1 MPDRRKR
8 VVVGEDDVGDDDRR
22 DRRSGRNHLRAL
34 ALAGGVSPSRVDEV
48 LQLGSEMYA
57 HLVIG
62 IAVVTGLAVA
72 GCATWSGAVAETRAT
87 ETPLDLAP
95 RSAEH

>member
-1 MPDRRKR
+1 MSDRLKR
-8 VVVGEDDVGDDDRR
+8 VVVGEDDV
-22 DRRSGRNHLRAL
+22 
-34 ALAGGVSPSRVDEV
+34 
-48 LQLGSEMYA
+48 
-57 HLVIG
+57 G

-72 GCATWSGAVAETRAT
+72 GCATRSGAVAETRAT